1 MSARPSAEAH
11 VLVEDARVRATRFD
25 FAPGA
30 ETGWHVH
37 GHDYVVTPVTDCTML
52 IELPGGGTRDAAMK
66 AGEAYRREAGTEHNV
81 VNAGDAPMTFVEVE
95 LK

>member
-1 MSARPSAEAH
+1 MTREPATATPLIDDE
-11 VLVEDARVRATRFD
+11 RVRVTRFD

-37 GHDYVVTPVTDCTML
+37 GHDYVITLVTDCEML
-52 IELPGGGTRDAAMK
+52 LEEPGGTSRTVTMAA
-66 AGEAYRREAGTEHNV
+66 GDAYRRPLGVEHNV
-81 VNAGDAPMTFVEVE
+81 INAGTKMMSFVEVE

>member
-1 MSARPSAEAH
+1 MID
-11 VLVEDARVRATRFD
+11 DARVRVTRFD

-37 GHDYVVTPVTDCTML
+37 GMDYVITTLTDCNMAL
-52 IELPGGGTRDAAMK
+52 ELPGGEVNRVTIPAGTS
-66 AGEAYRREAGTEHNV
+66 YRRDTGVEHNV
-81 VNAGDAPMTFVEVE
+81 INDGEAIMSFVEVE

>member
-1 MSARPSAEAH
+1 MSDRPPAEAT

-37 GHDYVVTPVTDCTML
+37 GHDYVVTPVTRCEML
-52 IELPGGGTRDAAMK
+52 LEEPGGASRTVTLDPGAS
-66 AGEAYRREAGTEHNV
+66 YRRDTGVEHNV
-81 VNAGDAPMTFVEVE
+81 VNAGASPMSFVEVE
-95 LK
+95 LL

>member
-1 MSARPSAEAH
+1 MTRPQATATLLFENERLRS
-11 VLVEDARVRATRFD
+11 TRFD

-37 GHDYVVTPVTDCTML
+37 GLDYVITTLTPCAML
-52 IELPGGGTRDAAMK
+52 VEQPGGATLDARFE
-66 AGEAYRREAGTEHNV
+66 AGECYGRARGTEHNV
-81 VNAGDAPMTFVEVE
+81 VNAGEAAMSFVELE